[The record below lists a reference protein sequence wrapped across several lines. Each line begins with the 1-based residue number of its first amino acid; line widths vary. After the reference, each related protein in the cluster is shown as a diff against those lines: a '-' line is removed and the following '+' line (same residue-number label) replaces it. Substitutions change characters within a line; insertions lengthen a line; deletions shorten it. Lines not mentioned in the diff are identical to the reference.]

1 MASSM
6 KMAVNSEDS
15 EHQQGDGAKDAKVN
29 VWDTES
35 GISKNPK
42 SISWYVIF
50 ASALANFSD
59 GYQNNLVS
67 IVLDIL
73 FTLKATPQLT
83 QKSQSS
89 NTNVIFKHTLGKSYT
104 SAIQTRISN
113 ALLVGAVIG
122 IIVLG
127 YTCDIWSRRGGLWV
141 TSSLVVVGSLLAT
154 LVFQVEGQG
163 VGNMMWYM
171 TIARGIIGVG
181 VGGEYPPSAAAAL
194 EGSNE
199 VSSSASHCYTTNL
212 GNVERRRRRAKLIKR
227 NQHYDHIRGPIQVL
241 TSTLMATS
249 AAPICT
255 AIYLLTLLATH
266 NNLITAFH
274 AIYSISIFLPL
285 FVAFLRFRMR
295 DGLLFRRNKIENIS
309 PPYLLVLKRYGW
321 RLLGT
326 SSAFFLYDFI
336 NFPNSIMSA
345 AIINNV
351 VPGKDIRQTAIWQ
364 FILALLAVPGPIVG
378 SYLTNRVGRRW
389 TGIAGWIGYIILGFI
404 IGGCYSSLTS
414 SANIAAFLVLYG
426 LMQSF
431 GHMGP
436 GATIGLMSVELFP
449 TAVRGMSYG
458 VSAAFGKAGAA
469 VGTQVF
475 TPIRDAAGPAS
486 TFYLLGGLS
495 ILGAGIYYI
504 LPEGRDIDLAAEDE
518 SFNAYL
524 RSEGFG
530 VDKVSS

>member
-1 MASSM
+1 MSSPVEM
-6 KMAVNSEDS
+6 TANLQETD
-15 EHQQGDGAKDAKVN
+15 HQQGDGGKDAKAT
-29 VWDTES
+29 VWDSES
-35 GISKNPK
+35 DISKNSK

-59 GYQNNLVS
+59 GYQNNL
-67 IVLDIL
+67 
-73 FTLKATPQLT
+73 
-83 QKSQSS
+83 SS
-89 NTNVIFKHTLGKSYT
+89 NTNVVFKHTLGKAYNS
-104 SAIQTRISN
+104 SIQTRISN

-122 IIVLG
+122 IILLG

-154 LVFQVEGQG
+154 LVFQVQGQG
-163 VGNMMWYM
+163 VGDMMWYM
-171 TIARGIIGVG
+171 TIARGITGVG

-199 VSSSASHCYTTNL
+199 
-212 GNVERRRRRAKLIKR
+212 
-227 NQHYDHIRGPIQVL
+227 HYDHIRGPIQVL

-249 AAPICT
+249 ATPICT
-255 AIYLLTLLATH
+255 AIYLLTLVASN

-285 FVAFLRFRMR
+285 LVAFLRFRMR
-295 DGLLFRRNKIENIS
+295 DGLLFRRNNFKNKLS

-345 AIINNV
+345 AIINNI
-351 VPGKDIRQTAIWQ
+351 VPGKDVRQTAIWQ
-364 FILALLAVPGPIVG
+364 FILALLAVPGPILG
-378 SYLTNRVGRRW
+378 SYLTNRIGRRW
-389 TGIAGWIGYIILGFI
+389 TGIAGWTGYVILGFL
-404 IGGCYSSLTS
+404 IGGCYSALTS
-414 SANIAAFLVLYG
+414 PNTSIAAFVVLYG
-426 LMQSF
+426 LLQSF

-436 GATIGLMSVELFP
+436 GATIGLMSVELYP

-495 ILGAGIYYI
+495 VLGAGIYYI

-518 SFNAYL
+518 GFNEYL

-530 VDKVSS
+530 MD

>member
-1 MASSM
+1 M
-6 KMAVNSEDS
+6 
-15 EHQQGDGAKDAKVN
+15 
-29 VWDTES
+29 
-35 GISKNPK
+35 
-42 SISWYVIF
+42 
-50 ASALANFSD
+50 
-59 GYQNNLVS
+59 
-67 IVLDIL
+67 
-73 FTLKATPQLT
+73 
-83 QKSQSS
+83 QSS
-89 NTNVIFKHTLGKSYT
+89 NTNVVFKHTLGKAYT
-104 SAIQTRISN
+104 SSIQTRISN

-122 IIVLG
+122 IILLG

-163 VGNMMWYM
+163 MGDMMWYM
-171 TIARGIIGVG
+171 TIARGITGVG

-199 VSSSASHCYTTNL
+199 VSFAIL
-212 GNVERRRRRAKLIKR
+212 LQKQERSRRSIRMKGKLMKR
-227 NQHYDHIRGPIQVL
+227 KQHYDHIRGPIQVL

-255 AIYLLTLLATH
+255 AIYLITLIASN
-266 NNLITAFH
+266 NNLRTAFH

-295 DGLLFRRNKIENIS
+295 DGLLFRRNKLRQHLS

-336 NFPNSIMSA
+336 NFPNGIMSA

-351 VPGKDIRQTAIWQ
+351 VPGKDVRQTAIWQ
-364 FILALLAVPGPIVG
+364 FILALLAVPGPILG
-378 SYLTNRVGRRW
+378 SYLTNRIGRRW
-389 TGIAGWIGYIILGFI
+389 TGILGWLGYIILGFL
-404 IGGCYSSLTS
+404 IGGFYTSLTTS
-414 SANIAAFLVLYG
+414 TNIAAFVVLYG

-436 GATIGLMSVELFP
+436 GATIGLMSVELYP

-495 ILGAGIYYI
+495 VVGAGIYYV
-504 LPEGRDIDLAAEDE
+504 LPEGRDIDLGAEDE
-518 SFNAYL
+518 RFGEYL
-524 RSEGFG
+524 RSEGFAM
-530 VDKVSS
+530 D